1 VTPPLRPDDPTLIQ
15 VDEALLTLGR
25 PAHLRRFGERVRAGA
40 GFPLDRAAYPV
51 LRGIAECGPVRL
63 SDLAPRLGVQV
74 STASRQVKEL
84 EQAGLVERTVD
95 PSDGRASMLALAP
108 AGKDALKKLRE
119 SWRRALVEV
128 LQDWPEA
135 DRAALGALLT
145 RLSAD
150 MVAYGK
156 GLKL

>member
-1 VTPPLRPDDPTLIQ
+1 MTRPLRPDDPTLIQ

-25 PAHLRRFGERVRAGA
+25 PAHLRRIGERVRAGA
-40 GFPLDRAAYPV
+40 GLPLDRAAYPV
-51 LRGIAECGPVRL
+51 LRGIAECGPLRL

-119 SWRRALVEV
+119 SWRRALVEI
-128 LQDWPEA
+128 LEEWPEE
-135 DRAALGALLT
+135 DREALGVLLS
-145 RLSAD
+145 RLAAD

-156 GLKL
+156 GLSP